1 LHNIQ
6 TMMPNSDCAGC
17 TAAKS
22 KGRNA
27 KYCDRHRKEAKK
39 IRDKKSN
46 EKRSHSIILKHSK
59 IITTGTR
66 SLEDLI
72 DLHGEWGRTP
82 FTQNF
87 GYWEK
92 VGELDRSRSVTHM
105 TMPNTRTRDP
115 EDQLCLSMYNMQQ
128 FLSYSRYL
136 V

>member
-1 LHNIQ
+1 
-6 TMMPNSDCAGC
+6 MPVSHCDGC

-39 IRDKKSN
+39 NRDKKSN

-82 FTQNF
+82 FTQTF
-87 GYWEK
+87 GYSTLILFYM
-92 VGELDRSRSVTHM
+92 ELS
-105 TMPNTRTRDP
+105 P
-115 EDQLCLSMYNMQQ
+115 EHNEV
-128 FLSYSRYL
+128 YL
-136 V
+136 IVVVL

>member
-1 LHNIQ
+1 
-6 TMMPNSDCAGC
+6 MMPNSDCAGC

-27 KYCDRHRKEAKK
+27 KYCDRHRKERKK
-39 IRDKKSN
+39 NKDKEYNKR
-46 EKRSHSIILKHSK
+46 RSHNTILRHSK
-59 IITTGTR
+59 IMTGIR
-66 SLEDLI
+66 CLEDLI

-82 FTQNF
+82 FTQTF

-92 VGELDRSRSVTHM
+92 VDKTDQSRLITHT
-105 TMPNTRTRDP
+105 TMYNTMTRDP
-115 EDQLCLSMYNMQQ
+115 EDQLCLSMYNMQR